1 MIPITDQ
8 EFDLMASFIQ
18 KHYGI
23 HLKKEKK
30 ALMIGRLHKVL
41 TSKGVNSFTE
51 YYEYLCNDTSGDA
64 VAELVDRIS
73 TNHTFFMREADH
85 FDFFRSVVLPDL
97 KSSLRRRDLRVW
109 CAASSSGEE
118 PYTLAMIIND
128 VFEDA
133 YPHWDTKIL
142 ATDISNDM
150 LKKAQDGVYENQAV
164 KSLPDLWVKKYFV
177 KKDADTMQVTS
188 NIKSQVIYRRLN
200 LMDHPF
206 PFKEKLHVIFC
217 RNVMIYFDQV
227 TKDRLVAQFYN
238 LLEDGGYLFIG
249 HSEAINRKN
258 NPFVYIRPSVYR
270 KMTMRR
276 DSVEKNQ
283 GSNNR

>member
-41 TSKGVNSFTE
+41 ASKGVNSFTE
-51 YYEYLCNDTSGDA
+51 YYEYLSKDSTGDA

-85 FDFFRSVVLPDL
+85 FDFFKNVVLPDL
-97 KSSLRRRDLRVW
+97 KTSLKRKDLRVW

-118 PYTLAMIIND
+118 PYTLAMIIQE

-133 YPHWDTKIL
+133 FSSWDTKIL
-142 ATDISNDM
+142 ATDISNDV
-150 LKKAQDGVYENQAV
+150 LQKAKEGVYNIDAV
-164 KSLPDLWVKKYFV
+164 RTLPERWVKKYF
-177 KKDADTMQVTS
+177 KSKDNETMQVIPS
-188 NIKSQVIYRRLN
+188 IKNQVIYRRLN

-217 RNVMIYFDQV
+217 RNVMIYFDQK
-227 TKDRLVAQFYN
+227 TKDQLVAQFYN

-249 HSEAINRKN
+249 HSEAINRQN
-258 NPFVYIRPSVYR
+258 NPFVYVRPSVYR
-270 KMTMRR
+270 KLAMRR
-276 DSVEKNQ
+276 DVLEKNQ
-283 GSNNR
+283 GANNR